1 MPTELKYK
9 TTKSAGHMTYE
20 EFLAWAD
27 EDTLAEWV
35 NGEVQLRS
43 SASAPHQMLSG
54 FLSRILAQFAE
65 DNDSGRVL
73 AAPFQMKS
81 NSARRGREPDL
92 LFVAKE
98 NLGRFHRN
106 FLDGPADLVVE
117 IVSPESALRD
127 RGEKYAEYEQEG
139 IKEYWILDFEAQRAD
154 FFILGDD
161 ARYERRRPDAN
172 GRYESVVLPNF
183 WLNVGWLW
191 QSPLPTLRQVL
202 AAWETN

>member
-9 TTKSAGHMTYE
+9 TTKSAGQMTYE
-20 EFLAWAD
+20 EFLEWAD

-43 SASAPHQMLSG
+43 PASAPHQELSG
-54 FLSRILAQFAE
+54 FLFRILAQFAE
-65 DNDSGRVL
+65 DNDAGRVL

-98 NLGRFHRN
+98 NLGRFQRN

-127 RGEKYAEYEQEG
+127 RGEKYAEYELEG
-139 IKEYWILDFEAQRAD
+139 IQEYWILDFETQRAD
-154 FFILGDD
+154 FFVLGDD
-161 ARYERRRPDAN
+161 ARYERRRPNAD
-172 GRYESVVLPNF
+172 GRYESVVLTGF
-183 WLNVGWLW
+183 WLNIAWLW

-202 AAWETN
+202 EHWEAT